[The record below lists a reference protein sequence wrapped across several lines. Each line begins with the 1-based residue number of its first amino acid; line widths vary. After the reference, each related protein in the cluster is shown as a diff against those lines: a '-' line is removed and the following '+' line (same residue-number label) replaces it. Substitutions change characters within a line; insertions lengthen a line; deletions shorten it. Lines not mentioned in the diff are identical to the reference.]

1 MIIRKLNRDYYT
13 DEGHL
18 HDNYIALYVDA
29 LILDKVEALPIPVL
43 EHVEDCMKCK
53 TGNIELFEILKDH
66 EEIKNRKHPYFHR
79 ASRGSQSQWIKMAA
93 VFLGFIVIAAFIY
106 YMFDQQKDYQKMY
119 AQNFEPYDDVITE
132 SGTISTAYDTMF
144 YSILTD
150 YYNVGDYERANFL
163 FGKLYNQGKPND
175 SLLFYYGVSSL
186 ALGESLQA
194 INLFKE
200 MTHFER
206 SIFYNQSRWYLAL
219 AYLRVTADSKGENR
233 QEMITNSKKILQE
246 IIDKKS
252 DYAEKAGVLL
262 SDY

>member
-1 MIIRKLNRDYYT
+1 MIFRKLNRDYFT

-53 TGNIELFEILKDH
+53 TGIIELFEILKDH

-93 VFLGFIVIAAFIY
+93 VFLGLITLAWTIY
-106 YMFDQQKDYQKMY
+106 YLFDQQKDYQQLY

-132 SGTISTAYDTMF
+132 RGTLTSAYDTMF
-144 YSILTD
+144 YSILTA
-150 YYNVGDYERANFL
+150 YYNEGDFENANFL
-163 FGKLYNQGKPND
+163 FDKLYNLNKPND
-175 SLLFYYGVSSL
+175 SLLFYYGVSCL
-186 ALGESLQA
+186 ASGQSLQS

-200 MTHFER
+200 MAHFER

-219 AYLRVTADSKGENR
+219 AYLSVASDSEGENR

-246 IIDKKS
+246 IIDDKS
-252 DYAEKAGVLL
+252 DYAERARSLL
-262 SDY
+262 SGY